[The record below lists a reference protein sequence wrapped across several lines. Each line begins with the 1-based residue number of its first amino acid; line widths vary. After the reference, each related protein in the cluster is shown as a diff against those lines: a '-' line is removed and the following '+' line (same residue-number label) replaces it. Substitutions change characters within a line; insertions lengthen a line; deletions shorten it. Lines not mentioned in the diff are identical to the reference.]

1 MELRVPFLDHHF
13 TSYYLSIPAEMRIS
27 KDNIEK
33 YNIRKA
39 FDKTELLP
47 EEILWRP
54 KEGFS
59 DGLSSVKKSWYESL
73 QEFIETQVRG
83 RICNKGPFIIYVGGG
98 LGKT

>member
-1 MELRVPFLDHHF
+1 M
-13 TSYYLSIPAEMRIS
+13 T
-27 KDNIEK
+27 KNNIEK
-33 YNIRKA
+33 YHIRKA

-59 DGLSSVKKSWYESL
+59 DGVSSVKKSWYESL

-83 RICNKGPFIIYVGGG
+83 RIVTKTDTKFFHISPVYTFITCTQPITGCTVRAGGC
-98 LGKT
+98 LK